1 MTDSNPCFLSV
12 AEAASLI
19 AAKRISPVE
28 LTRAYLARIERL
40 NGTLHAYVRVLHDE
54 ALAAARAAEAEI
66 LAGRYRGPLH
76 GIPIGLKDIYDT
88 AGIPTEGGSK
98 SCLGRVPAK
107 DATTTRLLRE
117 AGAVLLGKLTTWEF
131 AIGGTAFDTPFPPA
145 RNPWNI
151 DHDPA
156 GSSSGSGAAV
166 AAGLCA
172 MAMGSDTG
180 GSIRWPAAWCGL
192 AGLKPTYGRVS
203 RAGIMPLSFS
213 LDHAGPL
220 TWTVED
226 AAIVLQAIAG
236 HDASDPASAR
246 CPVADYRAAL
256 AGGNLRGLRL
266 GVARAMFERD
276 CVGSEEMLSAF
287 DESIGVL
294 RELGASIAEIELPPL
309 ALYNATAYL
318 IARSEGFAIHEKALR
333 ERPQDYGALARDRLT
348 IGAYVRASDM
358 VQAMRRRQMLV
369 EATTAAMGGVDAIL
383 LPTAPDPAP
392 RLGDLAPYF
401 GNQRPTY
408 MRPFNLTGQ
417 PALSVCNGFDNA
429 GLPLSL
435 QIVGRC
441 FDEAMVLR
449 IGHAY
454 ERTTPGAGGD
464 PSWHDY
470 YSTVTL
476 VKS

>member
-40 NGTLHAYVRVLHDE
+40 NGTLHAYVRVLDDE

-98 SCLGRVPAK
+98 SCLGRIPAK
-107 DATTTRLLRE
+107 DATTTRLLKE

-166 AAGLCA
+166 ASGLCA

-287 DESIGVL
+287 DESVGVL

-454 ERTTPGAGGD
+454 ERTTPWRGRRPQLA
-464 PSWHDY
+464 
-470 YSTVTL
+470 
-476 VKS
+476 

>member
-151 DHDPA
+151 GHDPA

-166 AAGLCA
+166 ASGLCA

-287 DESIGVL
+287 DESVGVL

-454 ERTTPGAGGD
+454 ERTTPWRGRRPQLA
-464 PSWHDY
+464 
-470 YSTVTL
+470 
-476 VKS
+476 

>member
-1 MTDSNPCFLSV
+1 MTDSDPCFLSV

-40 NGTLHAYVRVLHDE
+40 NGTLHAYVRGLHDE

-166 AAGLCA
+166 ASGLCA

-287 DESIGVL
+287 DESVGVL

-454 ERTTPGAGGD
+454 ERTTPWRGRRPQLA
-464 PSWHDY
+464 
-470 YSTVTL
+470 
-476 VKS
+476 

>member
-1 MTDSNPCFLSV
+1 MTDSDPCFLSV

-40 NGTLHAYVRVLHDE
+40 NGTLHAYVRVLDDE

-66 LAGRYRGPLH
+66 LSGRYRGPLH

-98 SCLGRVPAK
+98 SCLGRIPAK
-107 DATTTRLLRE
+107 DATTTRLLKE

-287 DESIGVL
+287 DESVGVL

-454 ERTTPGAGGD
+454 ERTTPWRGRRPQLA
-464 PSWHDY
+464 
-470 YSTVTL
+470 
-476 VKS
+476 

>member
-166 AAGLCA
+166 ASGLCA

-454 ERTTPGAGGD
+454 ERTTPWRGRRPQLA
-464 PSWHDY
+464 
-470 YSTVTL
+470 
-476 VKS
+476 

>member
-166 AAGLCA
+166 ASGLCA

-287 DESIGVL
+287 DESVGVL

-454 ERTTPGAGGD
+454 ERTTPWRGRRPQLA
-464 PSWHDY
+464 
-470 YSTVTL
+470 
-476 VKS
+476 

>member
-1 MTDSNPCFLSV
+1 MTDGDPCFLSV

-454 ERTTPGAGGD
+454 ERTTPWRGRRPQLA
-464 PSWHDY
+464 
-470 YSTVTL
+470 
-476 VKS
+476 

>member
-1 MTDSNPCFLSV
+1 MTASDPCFLSI
-12 AEAASLI
+12 AEAAQLI
-19 AAKRISPVE
+19 SGKRLSPVE
-28 LTRAYLARIERL
+28 LTRAYLDRIERL
-40 NGTLHAYVRVLHDE
+40 NGTLHAYVRVLHDD
-54 ALAAARAAEAEI
+54 AMAAARAAEAEI
-66 LAGRYRGPLH
+66 MAGNRRGPLH
-76 GIPIGLKDIYDT
+76 GIPIGLKDIYNT

-98 SCLGRVPAK
+98 SCLGRVPTE
-107 DATTTRLLRE
+107 DATTTRLLKQ

-151 DHDPA
+151 EHDPA

-220 TWTVED
+220 TWTVKD

-236 HDASDPASAR
+236 HDPGDPASAKH
-246 CPVADYRAAL
+246 PVPDYQVTL
-256 AGGNLRGLRL
+256 TGGDLKGIRL
-266 GVARAMFERD
+266 GLARTMFERD
-276 CVGSEEMLSAF
+276 CAASDEMLAAF
-287 DESIGVL
+287 NRSVEVL
-294 RELGASIAEIELPPL
+294 RELGAAVSEIELPPL
-309 ALYNATAYL
+309 ALYNATAFL
-318 IARSEGFAIHEKALR
+318 IARGEGFAIHAKALR

-358 VQAMRRRQMLV
+358 VQAIRRRLMLA
-369 EATTAAMGGVDAIL
+369 EATNAAMRNVDAIL

-392 RLGDLAPYF
+392 RLAELAPYF

-417 PALSVCNGFDNA
+417 PALSVCNGFDST
-429 GLPLSL
+429 GLPLAL

-441 FDEAMVLR
+441 FDEATVLR
-449 IGHAY
+449 IGDAY
-454 ERTTPGAGGD
+454 EQATPWRERR
-464 PSWHDY
+464 PS
-470 YSTVTL
+470 L
-476 VKS
+476 Q

>member
-1 MTDSNPCFLSV
+1 MTDSDPCFLSV

-131 AIGGTAFDTPFPPA
+131 AIGGTASDTPFPPA

-166 AAGLCA
+166 ASGLCA

-276 CVGSEEMLSAF
+276 CVCSEEMLSAF
-287 DESIGVL
+287 EESVGVL

-441 FDEAMVLR
+441 FDEGMVLR

-454 ERTTPGAGGD
+454 ERTTPWRGRRPQLA
-464 PSWHDY
+464 
-470 YSTVTL
+470 
-476 VKS
+476 

>member
-1 MTDSNPCFLSV
+1 MTDSDPCFLSV

-166 AAGLCA
+166 ASGLCA

-454 ERTTPGAGGD
+454 ERTTPWRGRRPQLA
-464 PSWHDY
+464 
-470 YSTVTL
+470 
-476 VKS
+476 

>member
-166 AAGLCA
+166 ASGLCA

-236 HDASDPASAR
+236 HDASGPASAR

-287 DESIGVL
+287 DESVGVL

-454 ERTTPGAGGD
+454 ERTTPWRGRRPQLA
-464 PSWHDY
+464 
-470 YSTVTL
+470 
-476 VKS
+476 

>member
-166 AAGLCA
+166 ASGLCA

-266 GVARAMFERD
+266 AVARAMFERD

-287 DESIGVL
+287 DESVGVL

-454 ERTTPGAGGD
+454 ERTTPWRGRRPQLA
-464 PSWHDY
+464 
-470 YSTVTL
+470 
-476 VKS
+476 

>member
-1 MTDSNPCFLSV
+1 MTASELCFLSV

-19 AAKRISPVE
+19 AKRQLSPVE
-28 LTRAYLARIERL
+28 LTHAYLDRIERL
-40 NGTLHAYVRVLHDE
+40 NGALHSYVRVLDQT
-54 ALAAARAAEAEI
+54 ALAEARAAEAEI
-66 LAGRYRGPLH
+66 VAGRYRGPLH
-76 GIPIGLKDIYDT
+76 GVPIGLKDIYDT
-88 AGIPTEGGSK
+88 AGVPTEGGSRL
-98 SCLGRVPAK
+98 CLGRTPAE
-107 DATTTRLLRE
+107 DATTTRLLRD
-117 AGAVLLGKLTTWEF
+117 AGAIVLGKLTTWEF

-145 RNPWNI
+145 RNPWNVER
-151 DHDPA
+151 DPA

-172 MAMGSDTG
+172 AAMGSDTG

-226 AAIVLQAIAG
+226 AAIVLQVIAG
-236 HDASDPASAR
+236 PDPRDPASSDW
-246 CPVADYRAAL
+246 PVPDYRAAL
-256 AGGNLRGLRL
+256 AKPELKGMRL
-266 GVARAMFERD
+266 GVVRSMFERD
-276 CVGSEEMLSAF
+276 SVASDEMRAAF
-287 DESIGVL
+287 DHSVEVL
-294 RELGASIAEIELPPL
+294 RGLGAVIGEVELPPL
-309 ALYNATAYL
+309 ALYGAAAFM
-318 IARSEGFAIHEKALR
+318 IARGEGFAIHEKTLR
-333 ERPQDYGALARDRLT
+333 QRPQDYGALARDRLT

-358 VQAMRRRQMLV
+358 VQAMRRRRMLV
-369 EATTAAMGGVDAIL
+369 DTTAAAMADIDALL

-392 RLGDLAPYF
+392 KLGELAPYF
-401 GNQRPTY
+401 GNERPPY

-435 QIVGRC
+435 QIVGRH
-441 FDEAMVLR
+441 FDEATVLR

-454 ERTTPGAGGD
+454 ERATTWRERRPQ
-464 PSWHDY
+464 
-470 YSTVTL
+470 L
-476 VKS
+476 

>member
-1 MTDSNPCFLSV
+1 MTDTDPCFLSV
-12 AEAASLI
+12 AEAAAQI
-19 AAKRISPVE
+19 AAKQLSPVE
-28 LTRAYLARIERL
+28 LTRAYLDRIERL

-54 ALAAARAAEAEI
+54 ALAAARTAEAEI
-66 LAGRYRGPLH
+66 MAGTHRGPLH

-88 AGIPTEGGSK
+88 AGIATEGGSK
-98 SCLGRVPAK
+98 LCLGRTPTR
-107 DATTTRLLRE
+107 DATTTRLLKE
-117 AGAVLLGKLTTWEF
+117 AGAILLGKLTTWEF

-145 RNPWNI
+145 RNPWNVE
-151 DHDPA
+151 HDPA

-236 HDASDPASAR
+236 YDPSDPASAKS
-246 CPVADYRAAL
+246 PVPDYRAAL
-256 AGGNLRGLRL
+256 ASGDLRGLRL
-266 GVARAMFERD
+266 GIARAMFERD
-276 CVGSEEMLSAF
+276 CVASDEMLSAF
-287 DESIGVL
+287 NASVDVL
-294 RELGASIAEIELPPL
+294 RGLGASVADIELPPL
-309 ALYNATAYL
+309 ALYNATSFL
-318 IARSEGFAIHEKALR
+318 IARGEGFAIHEKTLR

-348 IGAYVRASDM
+348 IGAYIRAYDM
-358 VQAMRRRQMLV
+358 VQAMRGRLMLV
-369 EATTAAMGGVDAIL
+369 ETTASAMRGFDAIL

-392 RLGDLAPYF
+392 RLAELAPYF

-417 PALSVCNGFDNA
+417 PALSLCNGFDNA

-435 QIVGRC
+435 QIVGRH
-441 FDEAMVLR
+441 FDEATVLR

-454 ERTTPGAGGD
+454 ERATPWRERR
-464 PSWHDY
+464 PQ
-470 YSTVTL
+470 L
-476 VKS
+476 Q

>member
-1 MTDSNPCFLSV
+1 MTASDPCFLSV
-12 AEAASLI
+12 AEAAGLI
-19 AAKRISPVE
+19 SSRQLSPVE
-28 LTRAYLARIERL
+28 LTRAYLDRVERL
-40 NGTLHAYVRVLHDE
+40 NGTLHAYVRVLDDA

-66 LAGRYRGPLH
+66 AGGRYRGPLH

-88 AGIPTEGGSK
+88 AGVPTEGGSK
-98 SCLGRVPAK
+98 LCLGRTPAE
-107 DATTTRLLRE
+107 DATTTRLLRQ
-117 AGAVLLGKLTTWEF
+117 AGAIVLGKLTTWEF

-145 RNPWNI
+145 CNPWNVER
-151 DHDPA
+151 DPA

-172 MAMGSDTG
+172 AAMGSDTG

-226 AAIVLQAIAG
+226 AAIILQAIAG
-236 HDASDPASAR
+236 PDPRDPASSDR
-246 CPVADYRAAL
+246 PVPDYRAAL
-256 AGGNLRGLRL
+256 GAPELKGLRL
-266 GVARAMFERD
+266 GVARSMFERD
-276 CVGSEEMLSAF
+276 SIASDEMRAALDRSV
-287 DESIGVL
+287 DVL
-294 RELGASIAEIELPPL
+294 RGLGAVISEVELPPL
-309 ALYNATAYL
+309 ALYSATATL
-318 IARSEGFAIHEKALR
+318 IARGEGFAIHEKTLR

-348 IGAYVRASDM
+348 IGAYIRASDM
-358 VQAMRRRQMLV
+358 VQAIRRRRMLV
-369 EATTAAMGGVDAIL
+369 EATAAAMADVDAIL

-392 RLGDLAPYF
+392 KLGELAPYF
-401 GNQRPTY
+401 GNERPPY

-417 PALSVCNGFDNA
+417 PALSVCNGFDSA

-435 QIVGRC
+435 QIVGRG
-441 FDEAMVLR
+441 FDEATVLR

-454 ERTTPGAGGD
+454 ERATPWRERR
-464 PSWHDY
+464 PQ
-470 YSTVTL
+470 L
-476 VKS
+476 

>member
-1 MTDSNPCFLSV
+1 MTDSDPCFLSV

-166 AAGLCA
+166 ASGLCA

-203 RAGIMPLSFS
+203 RAGIMPLSLS

-287 DESIGVL
+287 DESVGVL

-454 ERTTPGAGGD
+454 ERTTPWRGRRPQLA
-464 PSWHDY
+464 
-470 YSTVTL
+470 
-476 VKS
+476 

>member
-156 GSSSGSGAAV
+156 GSSSGSGVAV
-166 AAGLCA
+166 ASGLCA

-294 RELGASIAEIELPPL
+294 RELGANIAEIELPPL

-348 IGAYVRASDM
+348 IGAYVHASDM

-454 ERTTPGAGGD
+454 ERTTPWRGRRPQLA
-464 PSWHDY
+464 
-470 YSTVTL
+470 
-476 VKS
+476 

>member
-1 MTDSNPCFLSV
+1 MFAYCTTRRSPQHAPPRPRSWPV
-12 AEAASLI
+12 GI
-19 AAKRISPVE
+19 AARCTASRSGSK
-28 LTRAYLARIERL
+28 
-40 NGTLHAYVRVLHDE
+40 N
-54 ALAAARAAEAEI
+54 
-66 LAGRYRGPLH
+66 
-76 GIPIGLKDIYDT
+76 IYDT

-98 SCLGRVPAK
+98 SCIGRIPAK
-107 DATTTRLLRE
+107 DATTTRLLKE

-172 MAMGSDTG
+172 MAMGTDTG

-226 AAIVLQAIAG
+226 AAIVLQVIAG
-236 HDASDPASAR
+236 YDQRDPVSVDR
-246 CPVADYRAAL
+246 PVPDYRAAL
-256 AGGNLRGLRL
+256 ASPDLKGVRL
-266 GVARAMFERD
+266 AIPRAIFERD
-276 CVGSEEMLSAF
+276 SSASEAMGSAF
-287 DESIGVL
+287 EAAVEVL
-294 RELGASIAEIELPPL
+294 RRLGAGIAEIELPPL
-309 ALYNATAYL
+309 ALYNATASL
-318 IARSEGFAIHEKALR
+318 ITRSEGFAIHEKTLR
-333 ERPQDYGALARDRLT
+333 ERPLDYGALARDRLT

-358 VQAMRRRQMLV
+358 VQAMRRRLMLV
-369 EATTAAMGGVDAIL
+369 EATNAAMEGFDAML
-383 LPTAPDPAP
+383 LPTCPDPPAV
-392 RLGDLAPYF
+392 LGELGPYF
-401 GNQRPTY
+401 DNRRPMY

-417 PALSVCNGFDNA
+417 PALSLCNGFDDS

-435 QIVGRC
+435 QVVGRH
-441 FDEAMVLR
+441 FDEATVLR

-454 ERTTPGAGGD
+454 ERATPWRKRR
-464 PSWHDY
+464 P
-470 YSTVTL
+470 TL
-476 VKS
+476 

>member
-1 MTDSNPCFLSV
+1 MTASDPCFLSV
-12 AEAASLI
+12 AEAAALI
-19 AAKRISPVE
+19 AAKRLSPVE
-28 LTRAYLARIERL
+28 LVRAYLARIERL
-40 NGTLHAYVRVLHDE
+40 DGTLHAYVRVLPDE
-54 ALAAARAAEAEI
+54 ALAAAHAAEAETA
-66 LAGRYRGPLH
+66 AGRHRGPLH

-88 AGIPTEGGSK
+88 AGVATEGGSK
-98 SCLGRVPAK
+98 LCLGRIPPA
-107 DATTTRLLRE
+107 DATTTRLLKQ
-117 AGAVLLGKLTTWEF
+117 AGVILLGKLTTWEF

-145 RNPWNI
+145 RNPWNTER
-151 DHDPA
+151 DPA

-236 HDASDPASAR
+236 HDPGDPGSADR
-246 CPVADYRAAL
+246 TVPDYRAAL
-256 AGGNLRGLRL
+256 ASADLKGVRL
-266 GVARAMFERD
+266 GIARGMFERD
-276 CVGSEEMLSAF
+276 CPASGAMGAAF
-287 DESIGVL
+287 DAAVEVL
-294 RELGASIAEIELPPL
+294 RRLGASIAEIELPPL
-309 ALYNATAYL
+309 ALYNATASL
-318 IARSEGFAIHEKALR
+318 ITRSEGFAIHEKTLR

-358 VQAMRRRQMLV
+358 VQAMRRRLMLV
-369 EATTAAMGGVDAIL
+369 EATEAAMAGFDAIL
-383 LPTAPDPAP
+383 LPTCPDPAP
-392 RLGDLAPYF
+392 VLGELGPYF
-401 GNQRPTY
+401 DNRRPMY

-417 PALSVCNGFDNA
+417 PALSLCNGFDDS

-435 QIVGRC
+435 QIVGRH
-441 FDEAMVLR
+441 FDEATVLR

-454 ERTTPGAGGD
+454 ERATHWRERRPQ
-464 PSWHDY
+464 
-470 YSTVTL
+470 L
-476 VKS
+476 

>member
-1 MTDSNPCFLSV
+1 MTDSDPCFLSV

-287 DESIGVL
+287 DESVGVL

-454 ERTTPGAGGD
+454 ERTTPWRGRRPQLA
-464 PSWHDY
+464 
-470 YSTVTL
+470 
-476 VKS
+476 

>member
-1 MTDSNPCFLSV
+1 VTAADPCFLSV
-12 AEAASLI
+12 ADAGSLI
-19 AAKRISPVE
+19 AAERLSSVE
-28 LTRAYLARIERL
+28 LTRAYLDRIERL
-40 NGTLHAYVRVLHDE
+40 NGTLHAYVRVLHDA
-54 ALAAARAAEAEI
+54 ALAEARKADDEI
-66 LAGRYRGPLH
+66 AAGRYRGPLH

-88 AGIPTEGGSK
+88 AGVPTEGGSK
-98 SCLGRVPAK
+98 LCLGRVPAC
-107 DATTTRLLRE
+107 DATTTALLKG

-151 DHDPA
+151 EHDPA

-172 MAMGSDTG
+172 AAMGSDTG

-236 HDASDPASAR
+236 PDPRDPASADR
-246 CPVADYRAAL
+246 PVPDYRAVLGAPEL
-256 AGGNLRGLRL
+256 KGIRL
-266 GVARAMFERD
+266 GVARSMFERD
-276 CVGSEEMLSAF
+276 SIASDEMREAF
-287 DESIGVL
+287 DRSVEVL
-294 RELGASIAEIELPPL
+294 RDLGATIGEIDLPPL
-309 ALYNATAYL
+309 ALYTAAAFL
-318 IARSEGFAIHEKALR
+318 IARGEGFAIHEKSLR

-348 IGAYVRASDM
+348 IGAYIRASDM
-358 VQAMRRRQMLV
+358 VQAMRRRRILV
-369 EATTAAMGGVDAIL
+369 DATAAAMADVDAIL

-392 RLGDLAPYF
+392 KLAQLEPYF
-401 GNQRPTY
+401 GTERPPY

-417 PALSVCNGFDNA
+417 PALSVCNGFDSK

-435 QIVGRC
+435 QIVGRH
-441 FDEAMVLR
+441 FDEATVLR

-454 ERTTPGAGGD
+454 ERATTWRERRPQ
-464 PSWHDY
+464 
-470 YSTVTL
+470 L
-476 VKS
+476 

>member
-1 MTDSNPCFLSV
+1 MTDSDPCFLSV

-294 RELGASIAEIELPPL
+294 RELGANIAEIELPPL

-454 ERTTPGAGGD
+454 ERTTPWRGRRPQLA
-464 PSWHDY
+464 
-470 YSTVTL
+470 
-476 VKS
+476 

>member
-1 MTDSNPCFLSV
+1 MTDSDPCFLSV

-166 AAGLCA
+166 ASGLCA

-287 DESIGVL
+287 DESVGVL

-454 ERTTPGAGGD
+454 ERTIPWRGRRPQLA
-464 PSWHDY
+464 
-470 YSTVTL
+470 
-476 VKS
+476 

>member
-98 SCLGRVPAK
+98 SCLGRIPAK
-107 DATTTRLLRE
+107 DATTTRLLKE

-166 AAGLCA
+166 ASGLCA

-287 DESIGVL
+287 DESVGVL

-454 ERTTPGAGGD
+454 ERTTPWRGRRPQLA
-464 PSWHDY
+464 
-470 YSTVTL
+470 
-476 VKS
+476 

>member
-1 MTDSNPCFLSV
+1 MTDSDPCFLSV

-40 NGTLHAYVRVLHDE
+40 NGTLHAYVRVLHDQ

-166 AAGLCA
+166 ASGLCA

-287 DESIGVL
+287 DESVGVL

-454 ERTTPGAGGD
+454 ERTTPWRGRRPQLA
-464 PSWHDY
+464 
-470 YSTVTL
+470 
-476 VKS
+476 

>member
-1 MTDSNPCFLSV
+1 MTDSDPCFLSV

-66 LAGRYRGPLH
+66 LSGRYRGPLH

-166 AAGLCA
+166 ASGLCA

-236 HDASDPASAR
+236 HDASGPASAR

-287 DESIGVL
+287 DESVGVL

-454 ERTTPGAGGD
+454 ERTTPWRGRRPQLA
-464 PSWHDY
+464 
-470 YSTVTL
+470 
-476 VKS
+476 

>member
-1 MTDSNPCFLSV
+1 MTVTDPCFLSI
-12 AEAASLI
+12 AEAASLF
-19 AAKRISPVE
+19 AARKLSPVE
-28 LTRAYLARIERL
+28 LTRAYLDRIERL
-40 NGTLHAYVRVLHDE
+40 NGTLHAYVRVLYEE
-54 ALAAARAAEAEI
+54 ALGAARVAEAEFM
-66 LAGRYRGPLH
+66 AGRSRGLLH

-98 SCLGRVPAK
+98 SCLGRTPAE
-107 DATTTRLLRE
+107 DATTTRLLKE

-151 DHDPA
+151 EHDPA

-236 HDASDPASAR
+236 HDPADPASANR
-246 CPVADYRAAL
+246 PVPDYRAACASTDL
-256 AGGNLRGLRL
+256 KGVRL
-266 GVARAMFERD
+266 GVARSIFERD
-276 CVGSEEMLSAF
+276 CLALDQMRAAF
-287 DESIGVL
+287 EASLDVL
-294 RELGASIAEIELPPL
+294 RGLGATVTDIELPPL
-309 ALYNATAYL
+309 ALYNATAFL
-318 IARSEGFAIHEKALR
+318 IARGEGFAIHEQALR
-333 ERPQDYGALARDRLT
+333 SRPQDYGSLARDRLT
-348 IGAYVRASDM
+348 IGAYIRASDM
-358 VQAMRRRQMLV
+358 VQAMRRRLILA
-369 EATTAAMGGVDAIL
+369 EATNAAMSGLDAVL

-392 RLGDLAPYF
+392 RLGELAPYF

-417 PALSVCNGFDNA
+417 PALSVCNGFDKA

-441 FDEAMVLR
+441 FDEATVLR

-454 ERTTPGAGGD
+454 EQATPWRERR
-464 PSWHDY
+464 PQ
-470 YSTVTL
+470 L
-476 VKS
+476 